1 MVLRFYAMPG
11 LPGEARERTLPR
23 SGERNQ
29 GAVTMMGRGLA
40 VVVIGMMLAAC
51 ASQKNAV
58 MVVSSPYP
66 SGQRHTEPVF
76 YNGQQ
81 YEVSFTFNAIA
92 NAYDMIVSGNG
103 GRPLGGTPGD
113 RKVVEALAA
122 SAVRHFACPDR
133 QKGHIVANSTRH
145 NGGAWELQARCG

>member
-1 MVLRFYAMPG
+1 M
-11 LPGEARERTLPR
+11 T
-23 SGERNQ
+23 
-29 GAVTMMGRGLA
+29 GRGLTVGLIA
-40 VVVIGMMLAAC
+40 MALVAC
-51 ASQKNAV
+51 ASQKNDV
-58 MVVSSPYP
+58 MVVSSPYQ

-81 YEVSFTFNAIA
+81 YEVSFTFNAIG
-92 NAYDMIVSGNG
+92 NVYDMIVSGSG

-113 RKVVEALAA
+113 RKVVEAIAA

-145 NGGAWELQARCG
+145 NGSAWELQARCG

>member
-1 MVLRFYAMPG
+1 MTV
-11 LPGEARERTLPR
+11 
-23 SGERNQ
+23 
-29 GAVTMMGRGLA
+29 RGLTVVA
-40 VVVIGMMLAAC
+40 VGMVLAAC
-51 ASQKNAV
+51 ASQKNGV
-58 MVVSSPYP
+58 TVVSSPYP

-92 NAYDMIVSGNG
+92 DVYDMSVSGSG

-113 RKVVEALAA
+113 GKIVEAIAA

-145 NGGAWELQARCG
+145 NGSAWELQARCG

>member
-1 MVLRFYAMPG
+1 M
-11 LPGEARERTLPR
+11 T
-23 SGERNQ
+23 
-29 GAVTMMGRGLA
+29 GRGLA
-40 VVVIGMMLAAC
+40 VVVVGMVLAAC

-58 MVVSSPYP
+58 TVVSSPYQ
-66 SGQRHTEPVF
+66 SGQRQTEPVF

-92 NAYDMIVSGNG
+92 NVYDMIVSGSG

-113 RKVVEALAA
+113 RKVVEAIAA

-133 QKGHIVANSTRH
+133 QKGRH
-145 NGGAWELQARCG
+145 NGSAWELQARCG